1 MQDGKE
7 GGGRRNYADEKEGA
21 CEVVGKDK
29 GFKVS
34 GN

>member
-1 MQDGKE
+1 MGKR

-29 GFKVS
+29 GCKVT